1 MPSDVIIKIECPLYL
16 RKFLE
21 KLYGEMPIVFPR
33 NDDLSITLDHL
44 LDRPPKDY
52 NEDSNY
58 EGMLLIQLNFFED
71 KDVRKNW
78 YLPEKSKRLFIQRI
92 NRYFKLKFRDDVN
105 KSRLCGFERKAAINI
120 FIDKFELNDDKDI
133 YDLLEKDYRRYYEF
147 KYYRKKR
154 KNKVKKVKINS
165 PVGA

>member
-1 MPSDVIIKIECPLYL
+1 MPSDVIIKMKCPAYL
-16 RKFLE
+16 IHFLE
-21 KLYGEMPIVFPR
+21 KLYGDMPIVFPR
-33 NDDLSITLDHL
+33 NDDLSNTLDHL

-52 NEDSNY
+52 QEDSNY
-58 EGMLLIQLNFFED
+58 DGMLLIQLNYFED

-78 YLPEKSKRLFIQRI
+78 YLPERSQIYFIQRV

-105 KSRLCGFERKAAINI
+105 KSRLYGYERKQSIEI
-120 FIDKFELNDDKDI
+120 FIDKFELNDDCGI

-147 KYYRKKR
+147 KYGKRRR
-154 KNKVKKVKINS
+154 KNKTKKHKFIS